1 MPAVADVEGET
12 VRLVVELQVLFVGG
26 GAVHA
31 AGLFAVFVQSEAGAD
46 EGVCAVTDGEFGLD
60 AVANGARQGAAV
72 CAGMVEGLG
81 LGAVVAGRLR
91 VGVGVY
97 LGCGGLSSLV
107 GGVSASLAAWA
118 PVVTRRMVARARVF
132 MGGAPPA
139 VVVPLR
145 CLAGC
150 RRGQDAGLRCG

>member
-12 VRLVVELQVLFVGG
+12 VRLVVELQVSFVGG

-107 GGVSASLAAWA
+107 GGMSASLAAWT
-118 PVVTRRMVARARVF
+118 PVVTRRVARARVF
-132 MGGAPPA
+132 MGCAPLA
-139 VVVPLR
+139 VAVPLR

-150 RRGQDAGLRCG
+150 RREQGAGLRCG

>member
-81 LGAVVAGRLR
+81 LGAVVAGSLDAGGGEEDGGEGEGFHGVCASGCGRAAALSCRLPPRARCRVTLR
-91 VGVGVY
+91 VS
-97 LGCGGLSSLV
+97 C
-107 GGVSASLAAWA
+107 W
-118 PVVTRRMVARARVF
+118 
-132 MGGAPPA
+132 
-139 VVVPLR
+139 
-145 CLAGC
+145 
-150 RRGQDAGLRCG
+150 